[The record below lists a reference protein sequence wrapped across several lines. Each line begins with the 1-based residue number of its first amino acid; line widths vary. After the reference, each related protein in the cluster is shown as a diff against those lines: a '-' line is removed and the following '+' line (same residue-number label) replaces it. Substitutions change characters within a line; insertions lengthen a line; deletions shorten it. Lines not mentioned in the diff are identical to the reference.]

1 MAQTY
6 LGRTLV
12 IANPSSHSGKG
23 AAAAD
28 FVERFLHS
36 FSRATQGFSV
46 YRTKT
51 MEDARHTAR
60 SARKYQ
66 TVIALGGDGIIH
78 EVING
83 LMAIPT
89 QQRPVL
95 GIIPMGTGN
104 DYARTLDIARNAPEA
119 ALGQLMQGPVKNID
133 LGCVN
138 GEYFAETL
146 SFGLDALVAADTTK
160 RREEGTSQKG
170 GSLFLSS
177 GFKFFSKRPT
187 TWDCVAHIDEKTV
200 ALKTVIFAIQIG
212 PTYGAGFKICPMA
225 IPHDG
230 YFDLCYNTHV
240 PNLPHMLALFGL
252 ARVGAHTKSKII
264 QAERAKHIQLHFCED
279 VPVQTDGEPLEGR
292 DFDITIRPAG
302 LRVITSASCSW

>member
-6 LGRTLV
+6 LGQTLV

-51 MEDARHTAR
+51 MDDARRTACEA
-60 SARKYQ
+60 SEYQ

-78 EVING
+78 EVVNG
-83 LMAIPT
+83 LMAIPAHK
-89 QQRPVL
+89 RPVL

-104 DYARTLDIARNAPEA
+104 DYARTLAIVRNAPEA

-160 RREEGTSQKG
+160 RRKAGTTQQGTS
-170 GSLFLSS
+170 LFVSS
-177 GFKFFSKRPT
+177 GFKFFSKRPP
-187 TWDCVAHIDEKTV
+187 TWNCIAHIDEKTV
-200 ALKTVIFAIQIG
+200 ELKTVIFVMQIG
-212 PTYGAGFKICPMA
+212 PTYGAGFKICPEA
-225 IPHDG
+225 LPHDG
-230 YFDLCYNTHV
+230 YFDLCYNTSV
-240 PNLPHMLALFGL
+240 PNLPHLLSLFGL
-252 ARVGAHTKSKII
+252 ARVGAHTKSRII
-264 QAERAKHIQLHFCED
+264 QTERAQHVQLHFDED
-279 VPVQTDGEPLEGR
+279 VPVQADGEPLSGR
-292 DFDITIRPAG
+292 DFDITILPSG
-302 LRVITSASCSW
+302 LRVIPAASCSW